1 MTVIRRGLLLG
12 LASLFLPAPARA
24 QDGPQPPLRKERIS
38 IITLRGKT
46 HIFNVE
52 MAIDPREQ
60 ALGLMFRPSVPAD
73 GGMLFDWGRPRVSQ
87 MWMRNTIASLDMIFI
102 GQDGRI
108 RTIVERTIPQSLAV
122 IDSKVP
128 VRATLEVAA
137 GTCQRLEINVG
148 DRVVHSMFTVKP
160 EG

>member
-1 MTVIRRGLLLG
+1 MTMIRRSLFVG
-12 LASLFLPAPARA
+12 LAALLLPAPARA

-46 HIFNVE
+46 HNFNVE

-60 ALGLMFRPSVPAD
+60 SIGLMFRPSVPAD

-108 RTIVERTIPQSLAV
+108 RTIVERTIPQSLAI

-137 GTCQRLEINVG
+137 GTCQRLEISVG
-148 DRVVHSMFTVKP
+148 DRVAHTMFSMNP
-160 EG
+160 G

>member
-1 MTVIRRGLLLG
+1 MTVIRRSLLLG
-12 LASLFLPAPARA
+12 LGALFLPASARA

-38 IITLRGKT
+38 IITTRGRT

-52 MAIDPREQ
+52 VAIDPREQ
-60 ALGLMFRPSVPAD
+60 SIGLMFRPSVPAD
-73 GGMLFDWGRPRVSQ
+73 GGMLFDWGRPRISQ

-108 RTIVERTIPQSLAV
+108 RTIVERTIPQSLAIV
-122 IDSKVP
+122 DSKVP

-148 DRVVHSMFTVKP
+148 DRVVHTMFSINP
-160 EG
+160 S